1 MGLRFL
7 LDLGCPTY
15 VNAGLLFTLLHITNL
30 TSLLSSFREILKNL
44 YCLSKRGVVVHP
56 KWAAAVVGQ
65 VHADGPAVAYH
76 CRSGLEHAGPRALQA
91 SLAKWLAK
99 DASPLRKKPR
109 IPYAEKTQVRA
120 ISSSY
125 ARVKHLVGADSRKV
139 GGMRGVWGA
148 LPEPHAD
155 KLENHDSLPGIAR
168 ALSRSAELVKRGV
181 DSASLTSLKVR
192 MAVAKKTREPSPWA
206 KGSPATLAVDP
217 KVEKS
222 SPAGDAG
229 VSDLPKTNFL
239 SSLSAYFKLVDHIHQ
254 AGDLET
260 VSNAYLRLKCKNAD
274 ISFSYDKLLA
284 RFGAYNKSAEK
295 SKFEVTM
302 NAYKLGYLNCSNGT
316 DPFYA
321 IGDGDIK
328 MLCSDLLPMNSE

>member
-1 MGLRFL
+1 
-7 LDLGCPTY
+7 
-15 VNAGLLFTLLHITNL
+15 
-30 TSLLSSFREILKNL
+30 
-44 YCLSKRGVVVHP
+44 
-56 KWAAAVVGQ
+56 
-65 VHADGPAVAYH
+65 
-76 CRSGLEHAGPRALQA
+76 
-91 SLAKWLAK
+91 
-99 DASPLRKKPR
+99 
-109 IPYAEKTQVRA
+109 
-120 ISSSY
+120 
-125 ARVKHLVGADSRKV
+125 
-139 GGMRGVWGA
+139 
-148 LPEPHAD
+148 
-155 KLENHDSLPGIAR
+155 
-168 ALSRSAELVKRGV
+168 
-181 DSASLTSLKVR
+181 

-229 VSDLPKTNFL
+229 VLEILRQSQVFPWKNKGKQRFI
-239 SSLSAYFKLVDHIHQ
+239 YFKKDRR
-254 AGDLET
+254 D
-260 VSNAYLRLKCKNAD
+260 AYLRLECKNAD